1 MVKESVK
8 EALEKFGLNDNEI
21 KVYTSCLQIGS
32 SSVTRIS
39 EKAEVYRTLTYEIL
53 KSLTEKGLVSSVI
66 KDKKKYF
73 EAVSPKQLKELLK
86 EKEKLIDGILPDL
99 TAMQKVVGV
108 KKPTI
113 TLYEGK
119 EGIKSVLEDILRTG
133 KDFVGY
139 TSVQNL
145 NKLLKYYLSHFIEK
159 RIKQGIKCRIILDR
173 KPLTSVGVR
182 YRIIPQEFTIFCVI
196 YQDKVAMIALI
207 EEEPVAVIIE
217 NKIIADNQRI
227 AFELMWKAAKKP

>member
-21 KVYTSCLQIGS
+21 KVYTACLQIGS

-39 EKAEVYRTLTYEIL
+39 EKAEVYRTLTYEVL
-53 KSLTEKGLVSSVI
+53 KSLTEKGLVSSVV
-66 KDKKKYF
+66 KDRRKYF
-73 EAVSPKQLKELLK
+73 EAVSPNQLKALLK

-99 TAMQKVVGV
+99 AAMQKVVGI

-119 EGIKSVLEDILRTG
+119 EGIKSVMEDVLQTG

-139 TSVQNL
+139 SSVQNL

-159 RIKQGIKCRIILDR
+159 RIKQGIKCRIVLDR
-173 KPLTSVGVR
+173 KPLTSIGVR
-182 YRIIPQEFTIFCVI
+182 YRIIPQKFTIFCMI
-196 YQDKVAMIALI
+196 YQDKMALITLI

-217 NKIIADNQRI
+217 NKVIADNQRI